1 MQNIYIIYVRHI
13 IIIIIKYD
21 FVVGFA
27 NIMPLCVYTS
37 VIVRIFIVVS
47 TIIIDVWLSTNLRL
61 S

>member
-21 FVVGFA
+21 IVVGFA

-47 TIIIDVWLSTNLRL
+47 TLIIDVWLSTNLRL